1 MDRHESDLPEP
12 LELIEGSRPVGCAVR
27 GIGEQL
33 TEAVPDALEVGV
45 TLISC
50 DAAPQ
55 NRLANK
61 VEGALRQSPG
71 GYSIRLR
78 CSHFRA
84 ELTYEGL
91 ESVLQTL
98 LPGLV
103 FGIDRFQKLKAAL
116 TLAAE
121 KRRTCAE

>member
-1 MDRHESDLPEP
+1 LPEP
-12 LELIEGSRPVGCAVR
+12 LELIEGSPPVGRAIR
-27 GIGEQL
+27 AIGEQL
-33 TEAVPDALEVGV
+33 TEAVPDAPEVGV

-55 NRLANK
+55 NRLTNE

-78 CSHFRA
+78 CLHFRA
-84 ELTYEGL
+84 ELTYVGL
-91 ESVLQTL
+91 EPVLQTL

-103 FGIDRFQKLKAAL
+103 FGIDRFQELKAAL
-116 TLAAE
+116 RLVP
-121 KRRTCAE
+121 